1 MEERKIKIGKVA
13 VRFMGEWNATE
24 QYYKIDIATDAA
36 GNWYC
41 SKTGTDTAPSVNKPL
56 PAIVDGKAE
65 NTDWKMV
72 LYVSGVLSRLETA
85 ITSCTEATSMCQQK
99 TTQCANATDTAT
111 RAAGSAN
118 LATTAALKAM
128 DDSKLAAQNA
138 NAAAATALQTSE
150 LAKQLMAEMQ
160 QLAEELTAKAVG
172 IPTIMHVD
180 CIEDWSTANAV
191 AQKIQ
196 TEILPAYLPHNVIFQ
211 IAEGTSVRVDP
222 DGNLT
227 KTGNTGVTKINV
239 IPTDNTKL
247 WQQVT
252 ISVRKPTM
260 RITADGKI
268 RLAAASTMS
277 VC

>member
-99 TTQCANATDTAT
+99 TTQCANVTDTAT

-160 QLAEELTAKAVG
+160 QLAEELTANAVR

-180 CIEDWSTANAV
+180 CIEDWSTANPV

-196 TEILPAYLPHNVIFQ
+196 TKILPAYLPQNVIYQ

-227 KTGNTGVTKINV
+227 KIGNTGVTKINV

-247 WQQVT
+247 WQQMT

-268 RLAAASTMS
+268 RLAAASTML